1 MLPAEEAERPDSP
14 EPRVK
19 LDATLLLE
27 AVLTLEALRE
37 MGRSRDMRS
46 KEERAGGGRFTCAS
60 QYALAGCL
68 LSGTGKG
75 CLVIMHWQAACRIKQ

>member
-27 AVLTLEALRE
+27 ALLTLEALRE

-60 QYALAGCL
+60 E
-68 LSGTGKG
+68 S
-75 CLVIMHWQAACRIKQ
+75 MHWQAACRMGQERVA